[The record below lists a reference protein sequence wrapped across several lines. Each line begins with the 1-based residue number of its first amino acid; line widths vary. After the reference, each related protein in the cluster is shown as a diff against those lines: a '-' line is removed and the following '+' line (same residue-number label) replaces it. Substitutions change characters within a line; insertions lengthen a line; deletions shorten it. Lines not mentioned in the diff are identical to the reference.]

1 MESIKTNEMFRKMN
15 EINAVINNGCDLQY
29 LEENMKF
36 VFEVGN
42 FYDNYCGSLSVSQEI
57 ATQIRQS
64 YQFFSRYLIVYMAKK
79 YDKHFGYQLESDA
92 PISYF
97 FQNSINLSKKMVG
110 MTDFEHI
117 MFTIFHEFRHK
128 MQHDDINN
136 MHTDIDSILSVDPSV
151 IILLKEKATQI
162 DSQLYNANHDCF
174 IMEHDANLFALS
186 ECRLFIDNKRLEQ
199 DYRELGETNN
209 YINAMITGT
218 DLSSEEFHDK
228 QHLPIVYEQ
237 DYRYKKFI
245 LGKQIPSNSMLSLI
259 YNPNGTPKTYQE
271 LLEEKKKLIEK
282 FKGQVVDKKTS
293 TTNYEQWSNPKRAE
307 EHIEEIFKLIIASD
321 PILTLQEN
329 LYKFNTIDNKLIA
342 KQYSDRVAS
351 LLNNCPQLV
360 DIYSKEISSILR
372 SEILNGNIELV
383 QGILNNYPDKEIT
396 KEIQSIIT
404 VMNMNVGGKKATT
417 TTENDGYEE
426 RAQEEHQ
433 IAVGQKNTSKFRP
446 IISEA
451 VKKSVILRDEKQKLH
466 EMKEQLLDYQE
477 QQSMNQEPEYE
488 EEESHGMSM

>member
-1 MESIKTNEMFRKMN
+1 MESISTNEMFRKMN
-15 EINAVINNGCDLQY
+15 EINVAINNGCDLQY
-29 LEENMKF
+29 LEENMNF
-36 VFEVGN
+36 VFEVGK
-42 FYDNYCGSLSVSQEI
+42 FYNNYCGSLSVSKEI
-57 ATQIRQS
+57 ATQIRQC
-64 YQFFSRYLIVYMAKK
+64 YQFFSWYLLVYMAKK
-79 YDKHFGYQLESDA
+79 YDKHFGYQLESDT
-92 PISYF
+92 PVSHF
-97 FQNSINLSKKMVG
+97 FQNSINLSKKMIG
-110 MTDFEHI
+110 ITDFEHI

-136 MHTDIDSILSVDPSV
+136 IHTNVDSILSIDPSA
-151 IILLKEKATQI
+151 IILLKEKATQV
-162 DSQLYNANHDCF
+162 DSQLYSANHDCF

-186 ECRLFIDNKRLEQ
+186 ECSLFIDKKRLEQ
-199 DYRELGETNN
+199 DYRDLGETNN

-282 FKGQVVDKKTS
+282 YKGQVVDRKTS

-329 LYKFNTIDNKLIA
+329 LYKFNKINNKLIA
-342 KQYSDRVAS
+342 KQYSDRVAI

-360 DIYSKEISSILR
+360 DIYGKEITSMLR
-372 SEILNGNIELV
+372 GEILNGNVELV
-383 QGILNNYPDKEIT
+383 QGIIHNFPTTEVA

-404 VMNMNVGGKKATT
+404 VMNMNVGGKKAPTT
-417 TTENDGYEE
+417 GSEEYEE
-426 RAQEEHQ
+426 RTQEEQQ
-433 IAVGQKNTSKFRP
+433 IATGQKNTSKFRP

-477 QQSMNQEPEYE
+477 QQSRNQEAEYE

>member
-1 MESIKTNEMFRKMN
+1 MI
-15 EINAVINNGCDLQY
+15 
-29 LEENMKF
+29 
-36 VFEVGN
+36 
-42 FYDNYCGSLSVSQEI
+42 
-57 ATQIRQS
+57 
-64 YQFFSRYLIVYMAKK
+64 
-79 YDKHFGYQLESDA
+79 
-92 PISYF
+92 
-97 FQNSINLSKKMVG
+97 G

-136 MHTDIDSILSVDPSV
+136 MHTDINSILSVDPSA
-151 IILLKEKATQI
+151 IILLKEKATQV
-162 DSQLYNANHDCF
+162 DSQIYSANHDCF

-186 ECRLFIDNKRLEQ
+186 ECSLFIDKKRLEQ
-199 DYRELGETNN
+199 DYRDLGETNN

-259 YNPNGTPKTYQE
+259 YNPNGTPMTYQE
-271 LLEEKKKLIEK
+271 WLEEKKKLIEK
-282 FKGQVVDKKTS
+282 YKGQVVDRKTS

-307 EHIEEIFKLIIASD
+307 EHIEEIFKLTIASD

-329 LYKFNTIDNKLIA
+329 LYKFNKIDNKLIA
-342 KQYSDRVAS
+342 KQYSDRVAI

-360 DIYSKEISSILR
+360 DIYSKEITSMLR
-372 SEILNGNIELV
+372 GEILNGNVELV
-383 QGILNNYPDKEIT
+383 QGIIHNFPTTEVA

-404 VMNMNVGGKKATT
+404 VMNMNVGGKKAPITGS
-417 TTENDGYEE
+417 EEYEE
-426 RAQEEHQ
+426 RTQEEQQ
-433 IAVGQKNTSKFRP
+433 IATGQKKTSKFRP

-477 QQSMNQEPEYE
+477 QQSRNQGAEYE

>member
-1 MESIKTNEMFRKMN
+1 MNWNEISKKMQ
-15 EINAVINNGCDLQY
+15 EINATINNGCDLQY
-29 LEENMKF
+29 LEENMNF
-36 VFEVGN
+36 VFEVGK
-42 FYDNYCGSLSVSQEI
+42 FYNNYCGSLSVSKEI
-57 ATQIRQS
+57 AIQIRQS

-79 YDKHFGYQLESDA
+79 YDKHLGYQLESDA
-92 PISYF
+92 PVSHF
-97 FQNSINLSKKMVG
+97 FKNTINLSKKMIG
-110 MTDFEHI
+110 ITDFEHV
-117 MFTIFHEFRHK
+117 MFAIFHEFRHK
-128 MQHDDINN
+128 IQYDDINN
-136 MHTDIDSILSVDPSV
+136 MHTDINSILSIDPSA
-151 IILLKEKATQI
+151 IILLKEQATQM

-186 ECRLFIDNKRLEQ
+186 ECSLFIDKKQVEQ
-199 DYRELGETNN
+199 DYRKLGETNN
-209 YINAMITGT
+209 YITAMIAGA

-259 YNPNGTPKTYQE
+259 YNSNGTPKTYQE

-282 FKGQVVDKKTS
+282 YKGQVVDRKTS

-321 PILTLQEN
+321 PILTLQEY

-342 KQYSDRVAS
+342 KQYSDRIAS
-351 LLNNCPQLV
+351 LINNCPQLI
-360 DIYSKEISSILR
+360 DIYSKEITSVLR
-372 SEILNGNIELV
+372 SEVLNGNAELV
-383 QGILNNYPDKEIT
+383 QGIINNFPDKEIT

-404 VMNMNVGGKKATT
+404 VMNMNDGGKKTPTT
-417 TTENDGYEE
+417 NESDEYEE
-426 RAQEEHQ
+426 RTQEEQQ
-433 IAVGQKNTSKFRP
+433 IVVGQKKTSKFMP

-477 QQSMNQEPEYE
+477 QQSMNQEAEYE

>member
-1 MESIKTNEMFRKMN
+1 MESINTNEMFRKMN
-15 EINAVINNGCDLQY
+15 EVNAAINNGCDLQY
-29 LEENMKF
+29 LEDNINF
-36 VFEVGN
+36 VFEVSK
-42 FYDNYCGSLSVSQEI
+42 FYNNYCGSLSVSKEI
-57 ATQIRQS
+57 ANQIRQS

-79 YDKHFGYQLESDA
+79 YDKHLGYQLESDA
-92 PISYF
+92 PVSHF
-97 FQNSINLSKKMVG
+97 FNNTINLSKKMIG

-136 MHTDIDSILSVDPSV
+136 MHTDINSILSVDPSA
-151 IILLKEKATQI
+151 IILLKEKATQV

-186 ECRLFIDNKRLEQ
+186 ECGLFIDKKRLEQ
-199 DYRELGETNN
+199 DYSELCETNN

-218 DLSSEEFHDK
+218 DLSSEEFHDR

-245 LGKQIPSNSMLSLI
+245 LSKQVPSNSMLSLI

-282 FKGQVVDKKTS
+282 YKGQVVDRKTS

-329 LYKFNTIDNKLIA
+329 LHKFNTIDNKLIA
-342 KQYSDRVAS
+342 KQYSDKVAS
-351 LLNNCPQLV
+351 LLINCPQLV
-360 DIYSKEISSILR
+360 DIYSKEITHILKI
-372 SEILNGNIELV
+372 EILNGNIELV
-383 QGILNNYPDKEIT
+383 QGIISNYPDKEIT

-404 VMNMNVGGKKATT
+404 VMNMNVGSKKTSTT
-417 TTENDGYEE
+417 TTSDEYEE
-426 RAQEEHQ
+426 RIQEEQQ
-433 IAVGQKNTSKFRP
+433 IAVGQKKTSKFRP

-477 QQSMNQEPEYE
+477 QQSRNQEAEY

>member
-1 MESIKTNEMFRKMN
+1 MESINTNEMFRKMN
-15 EINAVINNGCDLQY
+15 EINVAINNGCDLQY
-29 LEENMKF
+29 LEENMNF
-36 VFEVGN
+36 VFEVGK
-42 FYDNYCGSLSVSQEI
+42 FYNNYCGSLSVSKEI
-57 ATQIRQS
+57 ATQIRQC
-64 YQFFSRYLIVYMAKK
+64 YQFFSWYLLAYMAKK
-79 YDKHFGYQLESDA
+79 YDKHFGYQLESDT
-92 PISYF
+92 PVSHF
-97 FQNSINLSKKMVG
+97 FQNSINLSKKMIG
-110 MTDFEHI
+110 ITDFEHI

-136 MHTDIDSILSVDPSV
+136 IHTNVDSILSTDPSA
-151 IILLKEKATQI
+151 IILLKEKVTQV
-162 DSQLYNANHDCF
+162 DSQLYSANHDCF

-186 ECRLFIDNKRLEQ
+186 ECSLFIDKKKLEQ
-199 DYRELGETNN
+199 DYRDLGETNN

-282 FKGQVVDKKTS
+282 YKGQVVDRKTS
-293 TTNYEQWSNPKRAE
+293 TTNYEQWSNSKRAE

-329 LYKFNTIDNKLIA
+329 LYKFNKINNKLIA
-342 KQYSDRVAS
+342 KQYSDRVAI

-360 DIYSKEISSILR
+360 DIYSKEITSMLR
-372 SEILNGNIELV
+372 GEILNGNVELV
-383 QGILNNYPDKEIT
+383 QGIIHNFPTTEVA

-404 VMNMNVGGKKATT
+404 VMNMNVGGKKAPTT
-417 TTENDGYEE
+417 GSEEYEE
-426 RAQEEHQ
+426 RTQEEQQ
-433 IAVGQKNTSKFRP
+433 IATGQKKTSKFRP

-477 QQSMNQEPEYE
+477 QQSRNQEAEYE

>member
-1 MESIKTNEMFRKMN
+1 MESINTNEMFRKMK
-15 EINAVINNGCDLQY
+15 EVNAAINNGCDLQY
-29 LEENMKF
+29 LEENMNF
-36 VFEVGN
+36 VFEVGK
-42 FYDNYCGSLSVSQEI
+42 FYNNYCGSLSVSKEI

-79 YDKHFGYQLESDA
+79 YDKHLGYQLESDA
-92 PISYF
+92 PVSHF
-97 FQNSINLSKKMVG
+97 FNNTINLSKKMIG

-136 MHTDIDSILSVDPSV
+136 MHTDINSILSVDPSA
-151 IILLKEKATQI
+151 IILLKETATQV

-186 ECRLFIDNKRLEQ
+186 ECGLLIDKKRLEQ
-199 DYRELGETNN
+199 DYSELGETNN

-218 DLSSEEFHDK
+218 DLSSEEFHDR

-245 LGKQIPSNSMLSLI
+245 LGKQVPSNSMLSLI

-282 FKGQVVDKKTS
+282 YKGQVVDRKTS

-342 KQYSDRVAS
+342 KKYSDKVAS
-351 LLNNCPQLV
+351 LLINCPQLV
-360 DIYSKEISSILR
+360 DIYSKEITRILK
-372 SEILNGNIELV
+372 SEIFNGNIELV
-383 QGILNNYPDKEIT
+383 QGIISNYPDKEIT

-404 VMNMNVGGKKATT
+404 VMNMNVGSKKTSTT
-417 TTENDGYEE
+417 TTSDEYEE
-426 RAQEEHQ
+426 RIQEEQQ
-433 IAVGQKNTSKFRP
+433 IAVGQKKTSKFRP

-466 EMKEQLLDYQE
+466 EMKEQLLDYQK
-477 QQSMNQEPEYE
+477 QQSRNQEAEY

>member
-1 MESIKTNEMFRKMN
+1 MESINTNEMFRKMN
-15 EINAVINNGCDLQY
+15 EINVAINNGCDLQY
-29 LEENMKF
+29 LEENMNF
-36 VFEVGN
+36 VFEVGK
-42 FYDNYCGSLSVSQEI
+42 FYNNYCGSLSVSKEI
-57 ATQIRQS
+57 ATQIRQC
-64 YQFFSRYLIVYMAKK
+64 YQFFSWYLLVYMAKK
-79 YDKHFGYQLESDA
+79 YDKHFGYQLESDT
-92 PISYF
+92 PVSHF
-97 FQNSINLSKKMVG
+97 FQNSINLSKKMIG
-110 MTDFEHI
+110 ITNFEHI

-128 MQHDDINN
+128 IQHDDINN
-136 MHTDIDSILSVDPSV
+136 IHTNVDSILSIDPSA
-151 IILLKEKATQI
+151 IILLKEKATQV
-162 DSQLYNANHDCF
+162 DSQLYSANHDCF

-186 ECRLFIDNKRLEQ
+186 ECSLFIDKKRLEQ
-199 DYRELGETNN
+199 DYRDLGETNN

-282 FKGQVVDKKTS
+282 YKGQVVDRKTS

-307 EHIEEIFKLIIASD
+307 EHIEEIFKLTIASD

-329 LYKFNTIDNKLIA
+329 LYKFNKIDNKLIA
-342 KQYSDRVAS
+342 KQYSDRVAI

-360 DIYSKEISSILR
+360 DIYSKEITSMLR
-372 SEILNGNIELV
+372 GEILNGNVELV
-383 QGILNNYPDKEIT
+383 QGIIHNFPTTEVA

-404 VMNMNVGGKKATT
+404 VMNMNVGGKKAPTT
-417 TTENDGYEE
+417 GSEEYEE
-426 RAQEEHQ
+426 RTQEEQQ
-433 IAVGQKNTSKFRP
+433 IATGQKKTSKFRP

-477 QQSMNQEPEYE
+477 QQSRNQGAEYE

>member
-1 MESIKTNEMFRKMN
+1 MESINTNEMFRKMN
-15 EINAVINNGCDLQY
+15 EINVAINNGCDLQY
-29 LEENMKF
+29 LEENMNF
-36 VFEVGN
+36 VFEVGK
-42 FYDNYCGSLSVSQEI
+42 FYNNYCGSLSVSKEI
-57 ATQIRQS
+57 ATQIRQC
-64 YQFFSRYLIVYMAKK
+64 YQFFSWYLLAYMAKK
-79 YDKHFGYQLESDA
+79 YDKHFGYQLESDT
-92 PISYF
+92 PVSHF
-97 FQNSINLSKKMVG
+97 FQNSINLSKKMIG
-110 MTDFEHI
+110 ITDFEHI

-136 MHTDIDSILSVDPSV
+136 IHTNVDSILSTDPSA
-151 IILLKEKATQI
+151 IILLKENATQV
-162 DSQLYNANHDCF
+162 DSQLYSANHDCF

-186 ECRLFIDNKRLEQ
+186 ECSLFIDKKKLEQ
-199 DYRELGETNN
+199 DYRDLGETNN

-282 FKGQVVDKKTS
+282 YKGQVVDRKTS

-329 LYKFNTIDNKLIA
+329 LYKFNKINNKLIA
-342 KQYSDRVAS
+342 KQYSDRVAI

-360 DIYSKEISSILR
+360 DIYSKEITSMLR
-372 SEILNGNIELV
+372 GEILNGNVELV
-383 QGILNNYPDKEIT
+383 QGIIHNFPTTEVA

-404 VMNMNVGGKKATT
+404 VMNMNVGGKKAPTT
-417 TTENDGYEE
+417 GSEEYEE
-426 RAQEEHQ
+426 RTQEEQQ
-433 IAVGQKNTSKFRP
+433 IATGQKKTSKFRP

-477 QQSMNQEPEYE
+477 QQSRNQEAEYE

>member
-1 MESIKTNEMFRKMN
+1 MESINTNEMFRKMK
-15 EINAVINNGCDLQY
+15 EVNAAINNGCDLQY
-29 LEENMKF
+29 LEDNINF
-36 VFEVGN
+36 VFEVGK
-42 FYDNYCGSLSVSQEI
+42 FYNNYCGSLSVSKEI

-79 YDKHFGYQLESDA
+79 YDKHLGYQLESDA
-92 PISYF
+92 PVSHF
-97 FQNSINLSKKMVG
+97 FNNTINLSKKMIG

-136 MHTDIDSILSVDPSV
+136 MHTDINSILSVDPSA
-151 IILLKEKATQI
+151 IILLKETATQV

-186 ECRLFIDNKRLEQ
+186 ECGLLIDKKRLEQ
-199 DYRELGETNN
+199 DYSELGETNN

-218 DLSSEEFHDK
+218 DLSSEEFHDR

-245 LGKQIPSNSMLSLI
+245 LGKQVPSNSMLSLI

-282 FKGQVVDKKTS
+282 YKGQVVDRKTS

-329 LYKFNTIDNKLIA
+329 LHKFNTIDNKLIA
-342 KQYSDRVAS
+342 KQYSDKVAS
-351 LLNNCPQLV
+351 LLINCPQLV
-360 DIYSKEISSILR
+360 DIYSKEITRILK
-372 SEILNGNIELV
+372 SEIFNGNIELV
-383 QGILNNYPDKEIT
+383 QGIISNYPDKEIT

-404 VMNMNVGGKKATT
+404 VMNMNVGSKKTSTT
-417 TTENDGYEE
+417 TTSDEYEE
-426 RAQEEHQ
+426 RIQEEQQ
-433 IAVGQKNTSKFRP
+433 IAVGQKKTSKFRP

-451 VKKSVILRDEKQKLH
+451 VKKTVILRDEMQKLH
-466 EMKEQLLDYQE
+466 EMKEQLLDYQK
-477 QQSMNQEPEYE
+477 QQSRNQEAEY

>member
-1 MESIKTNEMFRKMN
+1 MMVCTKIM
-15 EINAVINNGCDLQY
+15 VIFIQ
-29 LEENMKF
+29 NMKF
-36 VFEVGN
+36 VFEVGK
-42 FYDNYCGSLSVSQEI
+42 FYNNYRGSLSVSKEI
-57 ATQIRQS
+57 AIQIRQS

-92 PISYF
+92 PVSHF
-97 FQNSINLSKKMVG
+97 FNNNINLSKKMIG

-136 MHTDIDSILSVDPSV
+136 MHTDINSILSVDPSA

-186 ECRLFIDNKRLEQ
+186 ECGLFIDKKRLEQ

-237 DYRYKKFI
+237 DCRYKKFI

-282 FKGQVVDKKTS
+282 YKGQVVDRKTS

-351 LLNNCPQLV
+351 LINNCPQLV
-360 DIYSKEISSILR
+360 DIYSKEITNILR
-372 SEILNGNIELV
+372 GEILNGNVELV
-383 QGILNNYPDKEIT
+383 QGIMNNFPNTEVA

-404 VMNMNVGGKKATT
+404 VMNMNVEGKKTSTT
-417 TTENDGYEE
+417 VSDEYEE
-426 RAQEEHQ
+426 RTQEEQQ
-433 IAVGQKNTSKFRP
+433 IAIGQKKTSKFRP

-477 QQSMNQEPEYE
+477 QQSRNQEVEYE
-488 EEESHGMSM
+488 EEESHGMSI

>member
-1 MESIKTNEMFRKMN
+1 MESINTNEMFRKMN
-15 EINAVINNGCDLQY
+15 EINVAINNGCDLQY
-29 LEENMKF
+29 LEDNMNF
-36 VFEVGN
+36 VFEVGK
-42 FYDNYCGSLSVSQEI
+42 FYNNYCGSLSVSKEI
-57 ATQIRQS
+57 ATQIRQC
-64 YQFFSRYLIVYMAKK
+64 YQFFSWYLLAYMAKK
-79 YDKHFGYQLESDA
+79 YDKHFGYQLESDT
-92 PISYF
+92 PVSHF
-97 FQNSINLSKKMVG
+97 FQNSINLSKKMIG
-110 MTDFEHI
+110 ITDFEHI

-136 MHTDIDSILSVDPSV
+136 IHTNVDSILSTDPSA
-151 IILLKEKATQI
+151 IILLKEKATQV
-162 DSQLYNANHDCF
+162 DSQLYSANHDCF

-186 ECRLFIDNKRLEQ
+186 ECGLFIDKKKLEQ
-199 DYRELGETNN
+199 DYRDLGETNN

-282 FKGQVVDKKTS
+282 YKGQVVDRKTS

-329 LYKFNTIDNKLIA
+329 LYKFNKINNKLIA
-342 KQYSDRVAS
+342 KQYSDRVAI

-360 DIYSKEISSILR
+360 DIYSKEITSMLR
-372 SEILNGNIELV
+372 GEILNGNVELV
-383 QGILNNYPDKEIT
+383 QGIIHNFPTTEVA

-404 VMNMNVGGKKATT
+404 VMNMNVGGEKAPTT
-417 TTENDGYEE
+417 GSEEYEE
-426 RAQEEHQ
+426 RTQEEQQ
-433 IAVGQKNTSKFRP
+433 IATGQKKTSKFRP

-477 QQSMNQEPEYE
+477 QQSRNQEAEYE